1 MSEKYKFHNPDG
13 VYFVTSTI
21 TDWVD
26 IFTKSVYCNIVV
38 DSLKYCQQ
46 NKGLVIHAWV
56 IMSNHIHL
64 IISRNSKPQLSEIMR
79 DFKRFTSIELIKEL
93 QGNSLHAE
101 NPRASTGPTLA
112 REFSRATSSQHAEN
126 PRASGRRNKWILELF
141 SKAAKK
147 IKRAD
152 YFKVWQDGNHPIE
165 LDSNFIMEQKLNY
178 LHNNPVTAGIVY
190 NPEDYVYSSAIDYSG
205 GKGLIDLEILD

>member
-26 IFTKSVYCNIVV
+26 IFTKSAYCNIVV
-38 DSLKYCQQ
+38 DSLKYCQH

-64 IISRNSKPQLSEIMR
+64 IISRKSKPLLSEIVR

-101 NPRASTGPTLA
+101 NPRASGRMA
-112 REFSRATSSQHAEN
+112 RESSRALSIEHAEN
-126 PRASGRRNKWILELF
+126 PRASKRNKWILELF
-141 SKAAKK
+141 HKSAKR
-147 IKRAD
+147 IKRIEH
-152 YFKVWQDGNHPIE
+152 FKVWQDGNHPIE
-165 LDSNFIMEQKLNY
+165 LYSNTIMEQKLNY
-178 LHNNPVTAGIVY
+178 LHNNPVTAGIV
-190 NPEDYVYSSAIDYSG
+190 NNSEDYVYSSAIDYTG
-205 GKGLIDLEILD
+205 GKGLIDLEMLD